1 MSEPRMLSRRLALA
15 GLGAGSLGVVM
26 GAQAAARP
34 NLETGGSGGTG
45 TTSDTPASST
55 PSYAGHPL
63 VGMWLTMMA
72 LPSHPDDV
80 LAVPAFFGADGSA
93 LLIFPC
99 TEANDVG
106 VQVKGA
112 AIGTW
117 APIDSRYAHFTTVQ
131 ALSDMEGFYH
141 GTVTFDGYP
150 RVNDDNETFDVDTQY
165 DLFTVRDQLNK
176 IISSR
181 SGPHTNPMRAYRMH
195 PGHVGFP
202 PTQKEAQL
210 EIPEVAPVHPGDPR
224 LIDPL

>member
-34 NLETGGSGGTG
+34 NVETGGSGGTG
-45 TTSDTPASST
+45 AISDTAVPSTASF
-55 PSYAGHPL
+55 AGHPL

-72 LPSHPDDV
+72 LPSHPEDV

-112 AIGTW
+112 AIGAW
-117 APIDSRYAHFTTVQ
+117 APIDDRYAHFTTVQ
-131 ALSDMEGFYH
+131 ALSDMEGLYH
-141 GTVTFDGYP
+141 GTITFDGYP
-150 RVNDDNETFDVDTQY
+150 RVNDDHETFDVDSQF

-176 IISSR
+176 VISSR
-181 SGPHTNPMRAYRMH
+181 SGPHANPMRAYRMH
-195 PGHVGFP
+195 PGNVGFP
-202 PTQKEAQL
+202 VAQA
-210 EIPEVAPVHPGDPR
+210 ESQPSIPEVAPVHPGDPR
-224 LIDPL
+224 LFDPQ